1 MSLKAFHLVFVA
13 ASILLGLGVGG
24 WGIHQYRT
32 EGDVSLLVLGLVFLA
47 MGIVLIIY
55 GKRMLKKT
63 KDIGYLCLAGFF
75 FLQQNASACATCYGE
90 SDAPMAEGMNAGIF
104 TLFIIIGGTL
114 FAIAGFFIYLVR
126 RGARVAARKK
136 LLADPSL
143 LGLRQLDLSQPV
155 DRDPRETYI
164 FQ

>member
-63 KDIGYLCLAGFF
+63 LPDCQI
-75 FLQQNASACATCYGE
+75 
-90 SDAPMAEGMNAGIF
+90 IF
-104 TLFIIIGGTL
+104 EL
-114 FAIAGFFIYLVR
+114 
-126 RGARVAARKK
+126 
-136 LLADPSL
+136 
-143 LGLRQLDLSQPV
+143 
-155 DRDPRETYI
+155 
-164 FQ
+164 